1 MSALKTQQGLSMI
14 ELLVTL
20 LIGSFLVLGITQ
32 IYIDNRRSY
41 AFQQSQGE
49 NQESSRYAL
58 LLLQQQLE
66 KVGYRRLTDDDWTK
80 GFPEENITALG
91 CNFPEGR
98 AVIWNNTNSS
108 LCIRYQPRTNTER
121 DCLGNTIA
129 GIPATPSTA
138 TTILFSERIW
148 FDAAN
153 SRLMCA
159 STTQAAAGELISGV
173 AGLVFEFGV
182 GNQENMGSGVKTDKS
197 DLLDHYVKQEATA
210 DTDDIVVVRYKALM
224 RSSGGKVRDTS
235 DDSPVLARWQTLTGV
250 ADSAI
255 EALQG
260 DDSGQIYQI
269 SQSTIMLRNLMP

>member
-1 MSALKTQQGLSMI
+1 MRALKPQRGLSMI

-41 AFQQSQGE
+41 AFQQSQSE

-66 KVGYRRLTDDDWTK
+66 KAGYRRFTDQEWTTAFPADTTLT
-80 GFPEENITALG
+80 G
-91 CNFPEGR
+91 CNFPAGST
-98 AVIWNNTNSS
+98 VVWNDTNSS
-108 LCIRYQPRTNTER
+108 LCIRYQPRTDEER
-121 DCLGNTIA
+121 DCLGNSIA
-129 GIPATPSTA
+129 GIPANPNTE
-138 TTILFSERIW
+138 TTILFRERIW

-159 STTQAAAGELISGV
+159 STTNAAAGELISGV
-173 AGLVFEFGV
+173 AGLRFEFGV
-182 GNQENMGSGVKTDKS
+182 ADAMESQTLDRYVAQGTITDR
-197 DLLDHYVKQEATA
+197 
-210 DTDDIVVVRYKALM
+210 IVAVRYKALM

-235 DDSPVLARWQTLTGV
+235 DDSPVLEQWQALTGV
-250 ADSAI
+250 TDTAI
-255 EALQG
+255 EALSS
-260 DDSGQIYQI
+260 DDTGQIYQI